1 MTFRFCGE
9 DAIMCAVR
17 KRSDKG
23 SRKTAI
29 ATMFALYGLVAF
41 VTTLAAPLAT
51 VWKAQP
57 EIAGS
62 NALAMLGNLMNYL
75 AYLLM
80 GIPSGRLLQRI
91 GCKKTAVVGCV
102 TGGMGVTIQWLSGA
116 AHGGFAVYLLGAFTS
131 GMALCLLN
139 VVINPVL
146 NTLGGGGSGGN
157 RLNMIGGTFNS
168 LCGALTPLLVG
179 ALVGKVTAKSSLADV
194 YPVLYIAM
202 AVFFAAAA
210 VLAFLPIEAG
220 VVGVQRSAR
229 HPLSYP
235 HCRWGL
241 LGNFLFMGTSIGIA
255 GTLNLWLVSLGHS
268 AATGGFF
275 FSAYVM
281 LMLVGRLGVGA
292 LLAQRIPVRT
302 LLAVASASALLL
314 IVVGMCVTEIHV
326 CMPVFTGTALV
337 RETVPLTA
345 PVLVLCGLCTS
356 VMWTSIFNL
365 SVEGLGDATA
375 AASGW
380 FMTMVV
386 GGGLIPLFQNHIADR
401 AGFLVSYVVPC
412 GVFAYLILYSLKLS
426 KAR

>member
-1 MTFRFCGE
+1 M
-9 DAIMCAVR
+9 
-17 KRSDKG
+17 G
-23 SRKTAI
+23 SRKIAI

-80 GIPSGRLLQRI
+80 GIPAGRLLYRI
-91 GCKKTAVVGCV
+91 GYKKTSILGCL
-102 TGGMGVTIQWLSGA
+102 TGGTGVLIQWLSGA
-116 AHGGFAVYLLGAFTS
+116 VHGGFTVYLLGALTS
-131 GMALCLLN
+131 GVALCLLN
-139 VVINPVL
+139 VVINPML
-146 NTLGGGGSGGN
+146 NTLGGCGSGGN
-157 RLNMIGGTFNS
+157 RLNLIGGTFNS

-179 ALVGKVTAKSSLADV
+179 TLVGTVTAKTSLADV

-202 AVFFAAAA
+202 GVFFAATV
-210 VLAFLPIEAG
+210 VLVFLPIEA
-220 VVGVQRSAR
+220 VAVPKTRPAR
-229 HPLSYP
+229 HPLSWP

-241 LGNFLFMGTSIGIA
+241 LGIFLFMGTSIGIA
-255 GTLNLWLVSLGHS
+255 GTLNLWLVSLGYS

-281 LMLVGRLGVGA
+281 LMLVGRLTAGTF
-292 LLAQRIPVRT
+292 AQKIPVRT
-302 LLAVASASALLL
+302 LLAVASALALLL
-314 IVVGMCVTEIHV
+314 IVTGMCVTDIRLAV
-326 CMPVFTGTALV
+326 PVFTGTSLA

-356 VMWTSIFNL
+356 VMWSSIFNL

-375 AASGW
+375 SASGW

-386 GGGLIPLFQNHIADR
+386 GGGLIPLLQNFIADR
-401 AGFLVSYVVPC
+401 SGFLVSYVVPC

-426 KAR
+426 KR

>member
-1 MTFRFCGE
+1 M
-9 DAIMCAVR
+9 
-17 KRSDKG
+17 G

-57 EIAGS
+57 EVAGS

-80 GIPSGRLLQRI
+80 GIPAGRLLYRI
-91 GCKKTAVVGCV
+91 GYKKTSILGCL
-102 TGGMGVTIQWLSGA
+102 TGGTGILIQRLSGA
-116 AHGGFAVYLLGAFTS
+116 THGGFTVYLLGALTS
-131 GMALCLLN
+131 GVALCLLN
-139 VVINPVL
+139 VVINPML

-157 RLNMIGGTFNS
+157 RLNLIGGTFNS
-168 LCGALTPLLVG
+168 LCGALTPILVG
-179 ALVGKVTAKSSLADV
+179 ALVGTVTKNTSLADV

-202 AVFFAAAA
+202 GVFFAAAA
-210 VLAFLPIEAG
+210 VLVFLPIEA
-220 VVGVQRSAR
+220 VTAPKTHPAR
-229 HPLSYP
+229 HPLSWP

-241 LGNFLFMGTSIGIA
+241 LGIFLFMGTSIGIA
-255 GTLNLWLVSLGHS
+255 GTLNLWLVSLGYS

-281 LMLVGRLGVGA
+281 LMLVGRMSAGTF
-292 LLAQRIPVRT
+292 AQKIPVRT
-302 LLAVASASALLL
+302 LLAVASALALLL
-314 IVVGMCVTEIHV
+314 IVTGMCVTDIRLAV
-326 CMPVFTGTALV
+326 PVFTGTSLV

-356 VMWTSIFNL
+356 VMWSSIFNL

-375 AASGW
+375 SASGW

-386 GGGLIPLFQNHIADR
+386 GGGILPLFQNYVADK

-426 KAR
+426 KR

>member
-1 MTFRFCGE
+1 M
-9 DAIMCAVR
+9 
-17 KRSDKG
+17 K

-80 GIPSGRLLQRI
+80 GIPAGRLLHRI
-91 GCKKTAVVGCV
+91 GYKNTAVLGCV
-102 TGGMGVTIQWLSGA
+102 TGGVGILVQWLSGA
-116 AHGGFAVYLLGAFTS
+116 AHGGFPVYLAGAFTS
-131 GMALCLLN
+131 GIALCLLN
-139 VVINPVL
+139 VVINPML

-157 RLNMIGGTFNS
+157 RLNMLGGTFNS
-168 LCGALTPLLVG
+168 FCGALTPLLVG
-179 ALVGKVTAKSSLADV
+179 ALVGTVTANTSLADV
-194 YPVLYIAM
+194 YPVLYVAM
-202 AVFFAAAA
+202 GVFFAAAA
-210 VLAFLPIEAG
+210 VLVFLPLPRQLSPSEPSPSSS
-220 VVGVQRSAR
+220 RS
-229 HPLSYP
+229 PLSFP

-241 LGNFLFMGTSIGIA
+241 LGIFLFMGTSIGIA

-281 LMLVGRLGVGA
+281 LMLVGRLTMSA
-292 LLAQRIPVRT
+292 FAQRIPVRN
-302 LLAVASASALLL
+302 LLAASSSLALLL
-314 IVVGMCVTEIHV
+314 IVVGMCATGVLV
-326 CMPVFTGTALV
+326 SVPVFTGMSLV

-345 PVLVLCGLCTS
+345 PVLALCGLCTS
-356 VMWTSIFNL
+356 VMWSSIFNL

-386 GGGLIPLFQNHIADR
+386 GGGLIPLLQNFIADK

-412 GVFAYLILYSLKLS
+412 GVFAYLILYSLRLS
-426 KAR
+426 RR

>member
-1 MTFRFCGE
+1 M
-9 DAIMCAVR
+9 
-17 KRSDKG
+17 K
-23 SRKTAI
+23 SRRIAI

-51 VWKAQP
+51 VWKARP

-80 GIPSGRLLQRI
+80 GIPAGRLLHRL
-91 GCKKTAVVGCV
+91 GYKRTAVLGCV
-102 TGGMGVTIQWLSGA
+102 TGGTGLVVQWLSGA
-116 AHGGFAVYLLGAFTS
+116 ADGGFSVYLLGALTS
-131 GMALCLLN
+131 GIALCLLN
-139 VVINPVL
+139 VVINPML

-157 RLNMIGGTFNS
+157 RLNMLGGTFNS
-168 LCGALTPLLVG
+168 FCGALTPLLVG
-179 ALVGKVTAKSSLADV
+179 ALVGTVTAKTSLKDV

-202 AVFFAAAA
+202 SAFFSAAL
-210 VLAFLPIEAG
+210 VLIFLPLPSHLSAG
-220 VVGVQRSAR
+220 KKNEGSAVR
-229 HPLSYP
+229 LSPSPLASP
-235 HCRWGL
+235 HCRWGI
-241 LGNFLFMGTSIGIA
+241 LGIFLFMGTSIGIA

-281 LMLVGRLGVGA
+281 LMLVGRLTFGTFAQNIPVRA
-292 LLAQRIPVRT
+292 LLAAT
-302 LLAVASASALLL
+302 SACALAL
-314 IVVGMCVTEIHV
+314 IAVGMCVTDV
-326 CMPVFTGTALV
+326 QVAFPVFDGSSVARV
-337 RETVPLTA
+337 SVPLTA

-356 VMWTSIFNL
+356 VMWSSIFSL

-386 GGGLIPLFQNHIADR
+386 GGGLIPLFQNFVADR
-401 AGFLVSYVVPC
+401 TGFLVSYAVPAC
-412 GVFAYLILYSLKLS
+412 VFAYLIFYSLKLS
-426 KAR
+426 KVK

>member
-1 MTFRFCGE
+1 M
-9 DAIMCAVR
+9 
-17 KRSDKG
+17 KN
-23 SRKTAI
+23 RKTAI

-57 EIAGS
+57 EVAGS

-80 GIPSGRLLQRI
+80 GIPAGCLLRRI
-91 GCKKTAVVGCV
+91 GYKNTAILGCL
-102 TGGMGVTIQWLSGA
+102 TGGTGILIQWLSGA
-116 AHGGFAVYLLGAFTS
+116 AHGGFPVYLAGALTS
-131 GMALCLLN
+131 GVALCLLN
-139 VVINPVL
+139 VVINPML

-157 RLNMIGGTFNS
+157 RLNMLGGTFNS
-168 LCGALTPLLVG
+168 FCGALTPLLVG
-179 ALVGKVTAKSSLADV
+179 ALVGTVTANTSLADV
-194 YPVLYIAM
+194 YPVLYVAM
-202 AVFFAAAA
+202 GVFFAAAG
-210 VLAFLPIEAG
+210 VLAFLPLPRQLSTSATASSSS
-220 VVGVQRSAR
+220 RS
-229 HPLSYP
+229 PLAFS

-241 LGNFLFMGTSIGIA
+241 LGIFLFMGTSIGIA

-281 LMLVGRLGVGA
+281 LMLAGRLTMSA
-292 LLAQRIPVRT
+292 FAQKIPVRT
-302 LLAVASASALLL
+302 LLAASSLLAFLL
-314 IVVGMCVTEIHV
+314 IVAGMCVTTVHV
-326 CMPVFTGTALV
+326 HVPVFTGTALV

-356 VMWTSIFNL
+356 VMWSSIFNL
-365 SVEGLGDATA
+365 SVEGLGEATA

-386 GGGLIPLFQNHIADR
+386 GGGLLPLFQNYIADK
-401 AGFLVSYVVPC
+401 AGFLVSYAVPC
-412 GVFAYLILYSLKLS
+412 GVFAYLVFYSLALS
-426 KAR
+426 KPR

>member
-1 MTFRFCGE
+1 
-9 DAIMCAVR
+9 
-17 KRSDKG
+17 
-23 SRKTAI
+23 
-29 ATMFALYGLVAF
+29 MFALYGLVAF

-80 GIPSGRLLQRI
+80 GIPAGRLLQRI
-91 GCKKTAVVGCV
+91 GCKKTAILGCV
-102 TGGMGVTIQWLSGA
+102 AGGTGVTLQWLSGA
-116 AHGGFAVYLLGAFTS
+116 AHGGFVVYLLGALTS

-194 YPVLYIAM
+194 YPVLYVAM
-202 AVFFAAAA
+202 AAFFAAAA

-220 VVGVQRSAR
+220 IAETRRPAR

-241 LGNFLFMGTSIGIA
+241 LGIFLFMGTSIGIA

-281 LMLVGRLGVGA
+281 LMLVGRLGVGT
-292 LLAQRIPVRT
+292 LLAQRIPART

-314 IVVGMCVTEIHV
+314 IVAGMCATEVRV
-326 CMPVFTGTALV
+326 CMPVFTGTELV

-386 GGGLIPLFQNHIADR
+386 GGGLIPLFQNYIADR
-401 AGFLVSYVVPC
+401 AGFLVSYAVPVC
-412 GVFAYLILYSLKLS
+412 IFAYLVIYSIKLS
-426 KAR
+426 KPR

>member
-1 MTFRFCGE
+1 M
-9 DAIMCAVR
+9 
-17 KRSDKG
+17 G

-80 GIPSGRLLQRI
+80 GIPAGRLLYRI
-91 GCKKTAVVGCV
+91 GYKMTSILGCL
-102 TGGMGVTIQWLSGA
+102 TGGTGILIQWLSGA
-116 AHGGFAVYLLGAFTS
+116 THGGFTVYLLGAFTS
-131 GMALCLLN
+131 GVALCLLN
-139 VVINPVL
+139 VVINPML

-157 RLNMIGGTFNS
+157 RLNLIGGTFNS

-179 ALVGKVTAKSSLADV
+179 ALVGTVTAKTSLVDV
-194 YPVLYIAM
+194 YPVLYVAM
-202 AVFFAAAA
+202 VVFFAAAA
-210 VLAFLPIEAG
+210 VLVFLPIEA
-220 VVGVQRSAR
+220 VAVPKTCPAR
-229 HPLSYP
+229 HPLSWP

-241 LGNFLFMGTSIGIA
+241 VGIFLFMGTSIGIA
-255 GTLNLWLVSLGHS
+255 GTLNLWLVSLGYS

-281 LMLVGRLGVGA
+281 LMLVGRLAMGA
-292 LLAQRIPVRT
+292 FAQKIPVRT
-302 LLAVASASALLL
+302 LLAVASTLALLL
-314 IVVGMCVTEIHV
+314 VVAGMCVTDIRLAV
-326 CMPVFTGTALV
+326 PVFTGTSLA

-345 PVLVLCGLCTS
+345 PLFVLCGLCTS
-356 VMWTSIFNL
+356 VMWASIFNL

-375 AASGW
+375 SASGW

-386 GGGLIPLFQNHIADR
+386 GGGLIPLLQNFIADK

-426 KAR
+426 KR

>member
-1 MTFRFCGE
+1 MGN
-9 DAIMCAVR
+9 
-17 KRSDKG
+17 
-23 SRKTAI
+23 RKTAI

-57 EIAGS
+57 EIEGS
-62 NALAMLGNLMNYL
+62 NALAMLGNLMNYF

-80 GIPSGRLLQRI
+80 GIPSGRLLHRI
-91 GCKKTAVVGCV
+91 GYKKTAILGCLAGG
-102 TGGMGVTIQWLSGA
+102 TGILIQWLSGA
-116 AHGGFAVYLLGAFTS
+116 AHGGFAVYLAGALTS
-131 GMALCLLN
+131 GVALCLLN
-139 VVINPVL
+139 VVINPML

-157 RLNMIGGTFNS
+157 RLNLIGGTFNA

-179 ALVGKVTAKSSLADV
+179 ALVGTVTAKTSLADV

-202 AVFFAAAA
+202 GVFFAAAA
-210 VLAFLPIEAG
+210 VLVFLPIEA
-220 VVGVQRSAR
+220 VTAPKTCSTR
-229 HPLSYP
+229 HPLSWP

-241 LGNFLFMGTSIGIA
+241 LGIFLFMGTSIGIA
-255 GTLNLWLVSLGHS
+255 GTLNLWLVSLGYS

-281 LMLVGRLGVGA
+281 LMLVGRMSAGTF
-292 LLAQRIPVRT
+292 AQKIPVRT
-302 LLAVASASALLL
+302 LLAVASALGLLL
-314 IVVGMCVTEIHV
+314 IVTGMCVTDIRLAV
-326 CMPVFTGTALV
+326 PVFTGTSLV

-356 VMWTSIFNL
+356 VMWSSIFNL

-375 AASGW
+375 SASGW

-386 GGGLIPLFQNHIADR
+386 GGGILPLFQNYVADK

-412 GVFAYLILYSLKLS
+412 GVFVYLILYSLKLS
-426 KAR
+426 KR